1 MWIEREALAA
11 ELPAAAT
18 LATRQLAETLA
29 SLGFPVDAVE
39 HRPGTEVLDVDIT
52 ANRGDAMS
60 HRGLARD
67 LSARLQQPLAP
78 LAPPAAAE
86 GEPRIPVCLPAAA
99 CPLYATALLTL
110 GEGRTPEAVQ
120 AFLLAL
126 GSTPKLLPAVD
137 ASNELLHRYGHPT
150 HAFDADRIQG
160 AVSVRMARSG
170 ETLVTLDG
178 VTRKLTLEDLII
190 ADEAGP
196 IALAGVMGG
205 DGTKVTEAT
214 RRVLLESAW
223 FEPRVVRAAAHRHGL
238 HTDASQRF
246 GRGADP
252 ALATVARDLLVQ
264 RLQDWAGATLE
275 GAWTAGKLPAP
286 PPSVDLPKDLLTR
299 VAGEP
304 LLLAEAAKALK
315 ALGCGVVA
323 EPGHLRVQPPTW
335 RHDLALPEDLA
346 EEVLRLRGYEHI
358 PSVLPPLE
366 GPPRPLSP
374 DYLHRQALARRLAHL
389 GFHQTV
395 TYGFVSPEMD
405 QAFPDGPRPV
415 GARVADEPGHRTLL
429 NPLGREYSLLRR
441 SLVPSLVEV
450 AKRNLQQ
457 GQRDVRLFEIAPVYW
472 GLPSGPLENWDWS
485 VALLWAG
492 ERWDGDPESK
502 AGPATLKHLLGILKD
517 SMNPMDAGISV
528 YPIQD
533 GMVVAEYFL
542 KHFRAPDARIIPT
555 YTSHSRFPAVERDL
569 SLVVDRNLPWQAMA
583 EAVRAVLKDSAL
595 ADLTCADLYQGK
607 GLEPGTKA
615 WLLRLTFQAM
625 DRTLVGAEVDG
636 WVARALAAAE
646 SLGAR
651 LRA

>member
-1 MWIEREALAA
+1 MWIERAALAA
-11 ELPAAAT
+11 ELPAAAE

-39 HRPGTEVLDVDIT
+39 PRPGTEVLDVDIT

-67 LSARLQQPLAP
+67 LAARLQQPLAP
-78 LAPPAAAE
+78 LAPPPVAE
-86 GEPRIPVCLPAAA
+86 GEARIPVHLPASA

-110 GEGRTPEAVQ
+110 GEGRTPEPVQ
-120 AFLLAL
+120 AYLLAL

-178 VTRKLTLEDLII
+178 IERKLTLEDLVI

-223 FEPRVVRAAAHRHGL
+223 FDPRVVRAAAHRHGL

-252 ALATVARDLLVQ
+252 AMASVARDLLVQ
-264 RLQDWAGATLE
+264 RLQAWAGATLE
-275 GAWTAGKLPAP
+275 GAWTAGTLPPLPAP
-286 PPSVDLPKDLLTR
+286 VDLPKELLAR

-315 ALGCGVVA
+315 ALGCAVEA

-335 RHDLALPEDLA
+335 RHDLVIPEDLA
-346 EEVLRLRGYEHI
+346 EEVLRLRGYEHL

-366 GPPRPLSP
+366 GPPQPHAA
-374 DYLHRQALARRLAHL
+374 DYLHRQAVARRLAHL

-405 QAFPDGPRPV
+405 ADASVP
-415 GARVADEPGHRTLL
+415 GAGQPAGDDQRGRTLA
-429 NPLGREYSLLRR
+429 NPLGVEYSLLRR

-450 AKRNLQQ
+450 ARQNLQQ
-457 GQRDVRLFEIAPVYW
+457 GQREVRLFEIAPTYQVVE
-472 GLPSGPLENWDWS
+472 GELTQDWT
-485 VALLWAG
+485 VALLWVG
-492 ERWDGDPESK
+492 ERWDGDPETK
-502 AGPATLKHLLGILKD
+502 ALPVEARHLSGILRDVLKRRD
-517 SMNPMDAGISV
+517 WTTVGETVGGAW
-528 YPIQD
+528 
-533 GMVVAEYFL
+533 VAEYPLQAFTV
-542 KHFRAPDARIIPT
+542 PDARIIPA
-555 YTSHSRFPAVERDL
+555 YTPHSRFPAVERDL
-569 SLVVDRNLPWQAMA
+569 SLVADRSLPWQTMA
-583 EAVRAVLKDSAL
+583 EAVRTALKDSPL

-625 DRTLVGAEVDG
+625 DRTLVGSEVDG
-636 WVARALAAAE
+636 WVAGALAAAE